1 MKPGIGFLMNSKLS
15 VMAMKNIYITT
26 TPNTSF
32 GWARI
37 NLTSQWSH
45 ARLQAWRLIKK
56 CNM

>member
-1 MKPGIGFLMNSKLS
+1 MKPGFGFLMNSKLS

-37 NLTSQWSH
+37 GLFNLIYS
-45 ARLQAWRLIKK
+45 LE
-56 CNM
+56 

>member
-15 VMAMKNIYITT
+15 VMAMKNIYLAT

-37 NLTSQWSH
+37 NSTGHWPR
-45 ARLQAWRLIKK
+45 AWLQVWRPLGVAT
-56 CNM
+56 